1 MTEEILEIL
10 IGKYL
15 DGEIAPSEQQMLE
28 AALDSDSH
36 ARKLLEQLQDLHERS
51 REVIASEV
59 LQKGKAAEEILESAY
74 GGQHQTKHPLRR
86 KIKAGG
92 WLRFVSGLAAG
103 LIIGLALHFTLLE
116 PSTPQVIA
124 RNADDQPDV
133 QKSAAGGQPPLRDTR
148 NGTRN
153 AEIRRRRTSDRR
165 VDWYSF
171 TDENGDQWL
180 IERFR
185 ENMVRPAV
193 YHEGL

>member
-28 AALDSDSH
+28 AALDGDSN

-59 LQKGKAAEEILESAY
+59 LQKGRAPEEIIERAW
-74 GGQHQTKHPLRR
+74 QHQTKHPLRR

-92 WLRFVSGLAAG
+92 WLRFASGLAAG

-116 PSTPQVIA
+116 PSTLQVHAVPPNAIA

-133 QKSAAGGQPPLRDTR
+133 QKPTPLPLQLRDTR
-148 NGTRN
+148 NVTRN
-153 AEIRRRRTSDRR
+153 

-180 IERFR
+180 IEGFR

-193 YHEGL
+193 YHAGL